1 MITFDEAY
9 KSVETALR
17 DLEADVRI
25 ISVRPFVDGSALLLM
40 DGYLNIKI

>member
-9 KSVETALR
+9 KSVETAIR

-25 ISVRPFVDGSALLLM
+25 SEFQQ
-40 DGYLNIKI
+40 NIVL